1 MRKGSTTR
9 TATRARAEEAEALA
23 DPRDQ
28 EIERL
33 RTLVAE
39 LTRRNEVL
47 QEALRRVQAGA
58 GASR

>member
-1 MRKGSTTR
+1 MRKGSTR
-9 TATRARAEEAEALA
+9 TTTQGRSGTASAPPA

-33 RTLVAE
+33 RTMVAE

-47 QEALRRVQAGA
+47 QEALRRLQEAG
-58 GASR
+58 RP